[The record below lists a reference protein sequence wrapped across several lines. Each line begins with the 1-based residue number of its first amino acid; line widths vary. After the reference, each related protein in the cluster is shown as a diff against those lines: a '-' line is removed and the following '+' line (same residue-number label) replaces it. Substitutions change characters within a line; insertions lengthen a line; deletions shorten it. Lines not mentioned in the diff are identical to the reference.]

1 MASNTGGA
9 SSANYFA
16 LYRRSSIGMSLTDAL
31 DELVESG
38 HISPQ
43 LAFKVVQEFDKAAS
57 NTMSTGLKTKCSAKG
72 HLANYRLCDEVW
84 TFSLRDAMFKLEGGE
99 TVGPVSKVKIVA
111 QKGV

>member
-43 LAFKVVQEFDKAAS
+43 LAFKVVQEVCGRESQPVVVPAAAARLLLACRS
-57 NTMSTGLKTKCSAKG
+57 GL
-72 HLANYRLCDEVW
+72 RLC
-84 TFSLRDAMFKLEGGE
+84 
-99 TVGPVSKVKIVA
+99 
-111 QKGV
+111 